1 MHECSLLLRHSLLK
15 PSVITLQQF
24 IAPPLLLGSCF
35 QPGPF
40 TPPQSRPKRSDIHLP
55 AGLPEMLVSKLVVVG
70 DHFDEST
77 INECGCKL
85 KRCRFNERQ

>member
-1 MHECSLLLRHSLLK
+1 VRLRSSDPSLLRRSWLMLSTGSI
-15 PSVITLQQF
+15 PSSPT
-24 IAPPLLLGSCF
+24 
-35 QPGPF
+35 
-40 TPPQSRPKRSDIHLP
+40 PQSRSKRSDIHLP

-85 KRCRFNERQ
+85 KRCRFEERQ